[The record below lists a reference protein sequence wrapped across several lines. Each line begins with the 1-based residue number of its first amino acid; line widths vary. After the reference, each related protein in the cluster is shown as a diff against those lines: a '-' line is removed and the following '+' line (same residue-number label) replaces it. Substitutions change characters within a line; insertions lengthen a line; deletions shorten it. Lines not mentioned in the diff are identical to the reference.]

1 VRQFLEA
8 DVTFTITDEQ
18 QMLRD
23 SVRSYLADKVPIERV
38 RELMETD
45 AGFDDAI
52 WDEMAQ
58 MGWQGMAIPE
68 GYGGAGYSF
77 YELGILLEEMGRVV
91 TPVPFLSSVVLG
103 ANAIL
108 LGGSEEQRAAYLPS
122 IASGESRV
130 ALAWVDSGGWDPS
143 DITLAAVASDGGF
156 TLSGTKSYVIDGHTA
171 HQFIVAA
178 RTSEGVDLFV
188 VPANADGVE
197 AVRHETIDM
206 TRKQA
211 SVTFEG
217 VVVDADMRLGEPG
230 SGASVLGRLADIAA
244 VALAF
249 EQLGGAQA
257 CLEMSVEY
265 AKERMQ
271 FGRPIGSF
279 QAIKHKCAEMLIEV
293 ESARSSAHY
302 AGRMLADGDE
312 DATVAAA
319 LAKAYCSEAFFH
331 AAAETI
337 QVHGGI
343 GFTWEHDAHL
353 YFKRAKTDLL
363 LFGDPTEWRAKLA
376 ERVGI

>member
-1 VRQFLEA
+1 M
-8 DVTFTITDEQ
+8 TFTITDEQ

-23 SVRSYLADKVPIERV
+23 SVRSYLHDKVPMERV

-45 AGFDDAI
+45 AGFDESI
-52 WDEMAQ
+52 WNEMAQ
-58 MGWQGMAIPE
+58 MGWQAMAIPE
-68 GYGGAGYSF
+68 EFGGAGYSF
-77 YELGILLEEMGRVV
+77 FELGILLEEMGRAV
-91 TPVPFLSSVVLG
+91 TPAPFLSSVVLG
-103 ANAIL
+103 ANTIL
-108 LGGSEEQRAAYLPS
+108 LGGSEEQRARYLPA
-122 IASGESRV
+122 IASGEMRM
-130 ALAWVDSGGWDPS
+130 ALALVDAGGWGS
-143 DITLAAVASDGGF
+143 SSVTLEAVPADDGF

-171 HQFIVAA
+171 HQLIVAA
-178 RTSEGVDLFV
+178 RTPDGVDLFV
-188 VPANADGVE
+188 VPADAEGLE

-211 SVTFEG
+211 KVTFAD
-217 VVVDADMRLGEPG
+217 VRVDAAMRLGEAG
-230 SGASVLGRLADIAA
+230 SGADVLRRLADLTV

-257 CLEMSVEY
+257 CLEMSVDY

-279 QAIKHKCAEMLIEV
+279 QAVKHKCADMLLEV
-293 ESARSSAHY
+293 ESARSAAHY
-302 AGRMLADGDE
+302 AGRMIADGND
-312 DATVAAA
+312 DAAVAAA

-331 AAAETI
+331 VAAETI

-363 LFGDPTEWRAKLA
+363 LFGDPAEWRAKLA

>member
-1 VRQFLEA
+1 M
-8 DVTFTITDEQ
+8 TFTITDEQ

-23 SVRSYLADKVPIERV
+23 SVRSYLSDKVPMERV
-38 RELMETD
+38 RELMETET
-45 AGFDDAI
+45 GFDDGL
-52 WDEMAQ
+52 WQEMAQ
-58 MGWQGMAIPE
+58 MGWQAMAIPE
-68 GYGGAGYSF
+68 AYGGAGYSF
-77 YELGILLEEMGRVV
+77 YELGVLLEEMGRAV
-91 TPVPFLSSVVLG
+91 TPVPFFSSVVLG

-108 LGGSEEQRAAYLPS
+108 LGGTDEQRSRLLPAIAA
-122 IASGESRV
+122 GDVRV
-130 ALAWVDSGGWDPS
+130 TLALIDGGGWGPS
-143 DITLAAVASDGGF
+143 DVTMEAAPSGDGY

-171 HQFIVAA
+171 HQLIVAA
-178 RTSEGVDLFV
+178 RSPEGVDLFL
-188 VPANADGVE
+188 VPADAAGV
-197 AVRHETIDM
+197 AAARHETIDM

-211 SVTFEG
+211 SVTFDG
-217 VVVDADMRLGEPG
+217 VGVAADQRLGSPG
-230 SGASVLGRLADIAA
+230 SGADVLHRLADMAV

-257 CLEMSVEY
+257 CLEMSVDY

-279 QAIKHKCAEMLIEV
+279 QAVKHKCAEMLIEV
-293 ESARSSAHY
+293 ESARSAAHY
-302 AGRMLADGDE
+302 AGRMIADGDD
-312 DATVAAA
+312 DAAVAAA

-363 LFGDPTEWRAKLA
+363 LFGDPAEWRAKLA